1 MKRWSI
7 GIAGGGIGG
16 MTAALLLAGDG
27 HRVTL
32 HERSDRL
39 GGRLAYAELGQR
51 RIDQGPTIVLLPDM
65 LMDTLREAGVDT
77 GRVQL
82 IRCDPMY
89 RIHYADGSHFDKWSD
104 EERQLDELARA
115 FPGEQDGYA
124 AYMRDHAALFP
135 LGKRAF
141 LDRPFLKKKH
151 FFTKANMQLLLRLRA
166 YRSVRARAAGYF
178 RDTRLID
185 AFSLQTLYI
194 GGLPHAT
201 PALYAF
207 IPYAEHAHG
216 IWYVR
221 GGYASLLPLLQE
233 ALEKRGVRIK
243 LHSNISGIRLK
254 NGIAAGFETFE
265 GYAPYDAVVYNGDMP
280 HLQGLLTGTR
290 RIRPRSYK
298 PSSGCLLLYAETDRR
313 WPDAQGH
320 QFFLPERFDLRMR
333 QLLGSQRLPDDPA
346 YYVFNPVQ
354 LDTEAAPPGTSLLY
368 IMIPVPPASSRAWQ
382 DPDGAAE
389 RARELLDRVLADL
402 EKRAM
407 PGLRGAIVRQSM
419 RTPLDAEREGLFAG
433 GSFGIAPTIGQSG
446 AFRPQ
451 LRPFAIDRLYAV
463 GASVHPGG
471 GIPIVMQGA
480 RLLADHIREETV

>member
-1 MKRWSI
+1 MKSWSI

-39 GGRLAYAELGQR
+39 GGRLAYAELGQS

-65 LMDTLREAGVDT
+65 LMNSLREAGVDT
-77 GRVQL
+77 SRVKL

-104 EERQLDELARA
+104 EKRQLAEIARV
-115 FPGEQDGYA
+115 FPGEQAGYA
-124 AYMRDHAALFP
+124 AYMHDLARLFP
-135 LGKRAF
+135 LGQRAF

-151 FFTKANMQLLLRLRA
+151 FFTRANVQLLLKLRA

-178 RDTRLID
+178 RDARLID

-201 PALYAF
+201 PALYSF
-207 IPYAEHAHG
+207 IPYAEHAFG
-216 IWYVR
+216 IWYVQ

-233 ALEKRGVRIK
+233 ALEKRGVQVK

-254 NGIAAGFETFE
+254 DGGAAGFETIE
-265 GYAPYDAVVYNGDMP
+265 GYAPYDAVVFNGDMP
-280 HLQGLLTGTR
+280 HLQGLLTGMR
-290 RIRPRSYK
+290 RSPPRSYK
-298 PSSGCLLLYAETDRR
+298 PSSGCLLLYAETNRS
-313 WPDAQGH
+313 WPDAPGH

-333 QLLGSQRLPDDPA
+333 ELLGSQRLPDDPA
-346 YYVFNPVQ
+346 YYVFNPAQ
-354 LDTEAAPPGTSLLY
+354 LDTDAAPPGASMLY
-368 IMIPVPPASSRAWQ
+368 VMIPVPPASSQAWQ
-382 DPDGAAE
+382 GPEAAA
-389 RARELLDRVLADL
+389 RARGLIDRVLADL
-402 EKRAM
+402 ERRAM
-407 PGLRGAIVRQSM
+407 PGLRGSIVRQSM
-419 RTPLDAEREGLFAG
+419 RSPPDAAREGLFEG

-451 LRPFAIDRLYAV
+451 LQPFAIERLYAV

-480 RLLADHIREETV
+480 RLLADKIREETV